1 MVPEIEVDDANKELA
16 LLLAPPQAH
25 NTFDHQQVLKQF
37 ILTEV
42 LPAPFKYLLEIVRES
57 V

>member
-42 LPAPFKYLLEIVRES
+42 LPAPFKYLLEIVREA